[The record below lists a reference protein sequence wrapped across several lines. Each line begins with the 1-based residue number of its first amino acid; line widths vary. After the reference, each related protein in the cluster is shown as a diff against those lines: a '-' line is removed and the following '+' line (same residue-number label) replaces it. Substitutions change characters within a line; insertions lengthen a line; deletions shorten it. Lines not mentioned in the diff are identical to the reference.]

1 MTLLA
6 IQVEK
11 KRGYCELSIINAGQY
26 PAVILYKDGRL
37 ERIGKSQ
44 RLLRVLSESYD
55 EEKISLK
62 EPARLFLYSDGAF
75 EVFNEESQMLGQKK
89 LIEWIQISR
98 EIEPAD
104 QIEYIIKRLEDY
116 ASPEHSAPDDLSL
129 ISLEFTKNSFYQ
141 IG

>member
-1 MTLLA
+1 M
-6 IQVEK
+6 
-11 KRGYCELSIINAGQY
+11 
-26 PAVILYKDGRL
+26 
-37 ERIGKSQ
+37 
-44 RLLRVLSESYD
+44 
-55 EEKISLK
+55 K

-98 EIEPAD
+98 DIEPAD